1 MASLQWRPV
10 HLDSGHR
17 CWVPSLGLD
26 PDTAV
31 SHPSIGPWR
40 TGGLQGTLLPPS
52 LVRAALAENGWP
64 SLRSQLSQE
73 GQGQVAPCPKSGPR
87 WELDGSCWKAGAEGW
102 G

>member
-1 MASLQWRPV
+1 METSQPFSRALASPLPAIWVSDTPLMSP
-10 HLDSGHR
+10 HL
-17 CWVPSLGLD
+17 C
-26 PDTAV
+26 
-31 SHPSIGPWR
+31 WR

-73 GQGQVAPCPKSGPR
+73 GQGQVAPRPKSGPR
-87 WELDGSCWKAGAEGW
+87 WELDGSCWRAGAEGW